1 MELET
6 ITLSEEVQS
15 QNDYFS
21 KFSLYVNARFQALDM
36 IFKIQFTAIFFHV
49 NFKGKWLVFLTYVI

>member
-36 IFKIQFTAIFFHV
+36 LASFWIITKVRYLIITQI
-49 NFKGKWLVFLTYVI
+49 